1 MEWGM
6 RLLLVEDNDR
16 LASLVKQGLE
26 KVGYNTDVVTT
37 ATDALDA
44 VEASHYD
51 VVALDLGLPD
61 EDGLTVLR
69 ALRRQG
75 KSTPVIV
82 LTARGSVRDRVAGL
96 DAGADDYL
104 VKPFAL
110 EELIARLNAL
120 MRRPANLLGHALR
133 LGNLT
138 FDTTARQVFVDDK
151 ACVLAA
157 REIAILEALLR
168 RSGRVVSKQ
177 LLESDLYGLSEDVG
191 SNAVEVYVHRLRKR
205 LVELGASV
213 RIHTLRGLGY
223 SIAEDA
229 S

>member
-1 MEWGM
+1 M

-157 REIAILEALLR
+157 REIAILEALMR

-177 LLESDLYGLSEDVG
+177 LLESDLYGLSEDIG

-223 SIAEDA
+223 SIAEE

>member
-1 MEWGM
+1 MERGM

-16 LASLVKQGLE
+16 LATLVKQGLE
-26 KVGYNTDVVTT
+26 KVGYNTDVVMT

-44 VEASHYD
+44 VEANHYD

-82 LTARGSVRDRVAGL
+82 LTARGSVRDRV
-96 DAGADDYL
+96 
-104 VKPFAL
+104 AL

>member
-1 MEWGM
+1 M

-16 LASLVKQGLE
+16 LASLVKRGLE

-157 REIAILEALLR
+157 REIAILEALMR

-177 LLESDLYGLSEDVG
+177 LLESDLYGLSEDIG

-223 SIAEDA
+223 SIAEE

>member
-1 MEWGM
+1 M
-6 RLLLVEDNDR
+6 RLLIIEDNER
-16 LASLVKQGLE
+16 LAALVQKGLE
-26 KVGYNTDVVTT
+26 KVGFNSDIVTT

-44 VEASHYD
+44 LAASHYD
-51 VVALDLGLPD
+51 IVALDLGLPD

-69 ALRRQG
+69 SMRSRG
-75 KSTPVIV
+75 DTRPVIA
-82 LTARGSVRDRVAGL
+82 LTARGTVRDRVAGL

-110 EELIARLNAL
+110 EELIARINAL

-138 FDTTARQVFVDDK
+138 FDVTARQAFIADK
-151 ACVLAA
+151 PCVLTA
-157 REIAILEALLR
+157 RELAILEGLMR
-168 RSGRVVSKQ
+168 RKGRVVSKR
-177 LLESDLYGLSEDVG
+177 LLESDLYGLSDEVG

-205 LVELGASV
+205 LDELGATV
-213 RIHTLRGLGY
+213 RIDTLRGLGY
-223 SIAEDA
+223 SISDA